1 MMTLIKRFRARRRE
15 QGREG
20 AATVEFAVVAPV
32 LLTMALGLIQWSRA
46 YDVQQE
52 LVTALRQGA
61 RLAGMDR
68 QDVLQPGEST
78 NDKIIAD
85 VRNFLDASGMDGDRA
100 DVRITSPGGSDNF
113 DLDAPENELGYF
125 ELSISMP
132 MDATTQ
138 NSGILGGDSSA
149 YTAKVVFR
157 NARGT
162 LVN

>member
-1 MMTLIKRFRARRRE
+1 MITLKQFRAHRRQQR
-15 QGREG
+15 REG

-32 LLTMALGLIQWSRA
+32 LLTLALGLIQWSNA

-68 QDVLQPGEST
+68 QDILQPGESA
-78 NDKIIAD
+78 NEKIIAD

-100 DVRITSPGGSDNF
+100 DVKITSPGGTDNF

-132 MDATTQ
+132 MDATTK
-138 NSGILGGDSSA
+138 NSGILGGDNSA
-149 YTAKVVFR
+149 YKAKVVFR